1 MNDCPHCNGNG
12 EIEERRYFSEAGQK
26 REGIKKDY
34 VVCPVCNGNGAL
46 EEVNG

>member
-12 EIEERRYFSEAGQK
+12 EIEEQRFYTEAGQQ
-26 REGIKKDY
+26 RDNDIKDY
-34 VVCPVCNGNGAL
+34 TVCPVCNGNGAL